1 MDVKAC
7 IKPKKIDVKLRFPSL
22 LAVILTI
29 VTHDIQESVRVR
41 SLDPVIFYEIHSRV
55 TNIIIFNNCQQV

>member
-29 VTHDIQESVRVR
+29 VTHDIQGSVRVR
-41 SLDPVIFYEIHSRV
+41 SLDPIIFYEIHSRV